1 MPSPARLQTIEYDVL
16 LTGAVHHMQIITLEE
31 KGSDDPL
38 QQLLGFGKRTV
49 DRLSGKPAPP
59 PPDPNRRRL
68 P

>member
-1 MPSPARLQTIEYDVL
+1 ML

-38 QQLLGFGKRTV
+38 QNLLGLGQRVADK
-49 DRLSGKPAPP
+49 LMGKPPP
-59 PPDPNRRRL
+59 APPDPNRRRL